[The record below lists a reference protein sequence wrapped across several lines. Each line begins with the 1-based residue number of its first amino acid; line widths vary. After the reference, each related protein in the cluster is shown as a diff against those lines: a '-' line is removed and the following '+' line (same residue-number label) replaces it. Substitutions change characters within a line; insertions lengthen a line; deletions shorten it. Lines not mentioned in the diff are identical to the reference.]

1 MDVKLLAHSPVVWNS
16 GICLATESTSQ
27 SLLLHRYLDKCEREH
42 NQYFL
47 VPLALQEE
55 ADQSIDF
62 ALSDT
67 VRFLLKFCLAFLL
80 DQTLLHQVV
89 HLFAVSRLCPR
100 TYSIPTLYSTTGGR
114 SAGYH
119 KIKATAFLRWR
130 CSTKY
135 SLLFTK
141 NDLEL
146 ASTIAKIQDLD
157 KWMFLNKL
165 KLNRDKTQ
173 LLYRGWKRN
182 HESWIIVT
190 KHVRIMNLCF
200 KNLGIM
206 NLCTSARESWITRLW
221 EKLNKIHVWINC
233 VRSRECRI
241 SWRFRKSNFQDF
253 SWETCPR
260 TPYIIPAF
268 GADSPLVSLITLC
281 LMFSHKKLHAKTKRM
296 MIPESEWSR
305 S

>member
-1 MDVKLLAHSPVVWNS
+1 
-16 GICLATESTSQ
+16 
-27 SLLLHRYLDKCEREH
+27 
-42 NQYFL
+42 
-47 VPLALQEE
+47 
-55 ADQSIDF
+55 
-62 ALSDT
+62 
-67 VRFLLKFCLAFLL
+67 
-80 DQTLLHQVV
+80 
-89 HLFAVSRLCPR
+89 
-100 TYSIPTLYSTTGGR
+100 
-114 SAGYH
+114 
-119 KIKATAFLRWR
+119 
-130 CSTKY
+130 
-135 SLLFTK
+135 
-141 NDLEL
+141 
-146 ASTIAKIQDLD
+146 
-157 KWMFLNKL
+157 MFLNKL
-165 KLNRDKTQ
+165 KLNKDKTQ

-241 SWRFRKSNFQDF
+241 SWRFRESNFQDF

-296 MIPESEWSR
+296 MIPELVNEAEVR
-305 S
+305 TPKNTKRD